1 MSMDKRVTSMKGKF
15 VNLIRFGRGLMI
27 ACATV
32 VSLIGQPLL
41 AATDASL
48 DERSIE
54 QVIADNARMSRGQT
68 LPPFGSN
75 LFSGAFGQSAEDGI
89 NPGYEIVPGDKV
101 AVRIWGA
108 TSFDSVLSVDHQ
120 GNIFI
125 PSVGPVSVGGVR
137 NSDLNDRVTSSVR
150 TVFTDSVNVYT
161 SLVTAQ
167 PVAVF
172 VTGFVNKPGRYAG
185 IPSSSVLYFLDS
197 AGGVD
202 SERGSYRSI
211 EVLRNNEVIARTDLY
226 AFLME
231 GRLPVLQ
238 FQDGDTIFVRSKA
251 DTISVDGEVRN
262 RNRFE
267 MSQEREYSG
276 QDIMSLA
283 TPSTFATHVSVIGFR
298 SGERFARYMA
308 LQDFSQFALSN
319 GDRVTFKSDTAEDMI
334 VVEIEGEFEGQS
346 QYVIPKNTRIHDL
359 LDYIRVDPQEAEYD
373 AISIKRLSIAQR
385 QKEALEESLN
395 RIESAYFTANSQ
407 TNEEAAIRAQ
417 ESQMISEFIKRAR
430 EVEPEG
436 RLVLAKDE
444 SIRDVRLEMGDVITI
459 PQRRE
464 SVMINGEVM
473 VSQAI
478 LWDDGVS
485 AEEYI
490 QRSGGY
496 TDQANTKQL
505 LLIKQSGE
513 VLRGDSFDVEA
524 GDEIVVLPKVPVKS
538 LQMASTIAD
547 ILNKVAIAASVAIK
561 L

>member
-1 MSMDKRVTSMKGKF
+1 MSG
-15 VNLIRFGRGLMI
+15 IRTGRLWML
-27 ACATV
+27 AAALTVCA
-32 VSLIGQPLL
+32 IGQPLSV
-41 AATDASL
+41 AAQTEAGQ
-48 DERSIE
+48 EQSIE
-54 QVIADNARMSRGQT
+54 QVIAENARAARAQV

-75 LFSGAFGQSAEDGI
+75 LFSGAFGQTAEDGI
-89 NPGYEIVPGDKV
+89 NPGYEVAPGDKV
-101 AVRIWGA
+101 AVRVWGA
-108 TSFDSVLSVDHQ
+108 TSFDDLLTVDHQ

-125 PSVGPVSVGGVR
+125 PSVGPVAVGGVR
-137 NSDLNDRVTSSVR
+137 NSDLNARVTESVR

-211 EVLRNNEVIARTDLY
+211 QVLRNNRVIADTDLY

-231 GRLPVLQ
+231 GQLPAIQ
-238 FQDGDTIFVRSKA
+238 FQDGDTVFVGSKS

-267 MSQEREYSG
+267 MQAGKAYTG
-276 QDIMSLA
+276 ADIVRLA

-298 SGERFARYMA
+298 NSERFARYMP
-308 LQDFSQFALSN
+308 LKDFDAFALRN
-319 GDRVTFKSDTAEDMI
+319 GDRVTFKSDTSEDMI

-346 QYVIPKNTRIHDL
+346 QYVIPKNTRIHEL
-359 LDYIRVDPQEAEYD
+359 LNYIPVDPQEAEFE
-373 AISIKRLSIAQR
+373 AISIKRMSIAKR

-395 RIESAYFTANSQ
+395 RIESAYYTANSN

-417 ESQMISEFIKRAR
+417 ESKMISEFIKRAR

-464 SVMINGEVM
+464 SVMVNGEVV

-478 LWDDGVS
+478 LWDEGLS
-485 AEEYI
+485 ARDYI
-490 QRSGGY
+490 ARSGGY
-496 TDQANTKQL
+496 SDQANKKEL

-513 VLRGDSFDVEA
+513 VFRGEDFAVQP
-524 GDEIVVLPKVPVKS
+524 GDEIIVLPKVPVKS
-538 LQMASTIAD
+538 LQLASTIAD
-547 ILNKVAIAASVAIK
+547 ILYKVAIAASVAIN

>member
-1 MSMDKRVTSMKGKF
+1 M
-15 VNLIRFGRGLMI
+15 
-27 ACATV
+27 
-32 VSLIGQPLL
+32 
-41 AATDASL
+41 
-48 DERSIE
+48 
-54 QVIADNARMSRGQT
+54 
-68 LPPFGSN
+68 
-75 LFSGAFGQSAEDGI
+75 
-89 NPGYEIVPGDKV
+89 
-101 AVRIWGA
+101 
-108 TSFDSVLSVDHQ
+108 
-120 GNIFI
+120 
-125 PSVGPVSVGGVR
+125 
-137 NSDLNDRVTSSVR
+137 
-150 TVFTDSVNVYT
+150 
-161 SLVTAQ
+161 
-167 PVAVF
+167 
-172 VTGFVNKPGRYAG
+172 
-185 IPSSSVLYFLDS
+185 
-197 AGGVD
+197 
-202 SERGSYRSI
+202 
-211 EVLRNNEVIARTDLY
+211 
-226 AFLME
+226 
-231 GRLPVLQ
+231 
-238 FQDGDTIFVRSKA
+238 
-251 DTISVDGEVRN
+251 
-262 RNRFE
+262 
-267 MSQEREYSG
+267 
-276 QDIMSLA
+276 
-283 TPSTFATHVSVIGFR
+283 
-298 SGERFARYMA
+298 
-308 LQDFSQFALSN
+308 
-319 GDRVTFKSDTAEDMI
+319 
-334 VVEIEGEFEGQS
+334 
-346 QYVIPKNTRIHDL
+346 
-359 LDYIRVDPQEAEYD
+359 
-373 AISIKRLSIAQR
+373 
-385 QKEALEESLN
+385 EESLN

-547 ILNKVAIAASVAIK
+547 ILYKVAIAASVAIK

>member
-1 MSMDKRVTSMKGKF
+1 MKGKC
-15 VNLIRFGRGLMI
+15 VNLIRSGCGWMMGAALLV
-27 ACATV
+27 AG
-32 VSLIGQPLL
+32 IGQPLV
-41 AATDASL
+41 AATEDATN
-48 DERSIE
+48 DRSIE
-54 QVIADNARMSRGQT
+54 QVIADNARIARGQT

-75 LFSGAFGQSAEDGI
+75 LFSGAFGQSIEDGI
-89 NPGYEIVPGDKV
+89 NPGYEVVPGDKV

-108 TSFDSVLSVDHQ
+108 TSFDDMLTVDHQ

-125 PSVGPVSVGGVR
+125 PSVGPVAVGGVR
-137 NSDLNDRVTSSVR
+137 NSALNDKVTSAVR

-202 SERGSYRSI
+202 SERGSYRTI
-211 EVLRNNEVIARTDLY
+211 EVLRDNKIIAETDLY

-267 MSQEREYSG
+267 MVSDGEYRG
-276 QDIMSLA
+276 KDIMAFA

-298 SGERFARYMA
+298 TGQRFARYMA
-308 LQDFSQFALSN
+308 IGDFDEFPLSN

-346 QYVIPKNTRIHDL
+346 QYVIPKNTRIQEL

-373 AISIKRLSIAQR
+373 AISIKRMSIAER
-385 QKEALEESLN
+385 QKEALEDSLN

-417 ESQMISEFIKRAR
+417 ESKMISEFIKRAR

-436 RLVLAKDE
+436 RLVLAKDDA
-444 SIRDVRLEMGDVITI
+444 IRDVRLEMGDVITI

-478 LWDDGVS
+478 LWDDGLS
-485 AEEYI
+485 AKEYI
-490 QRSGGY
+490 RRSGGY
-496 TDQANTKQL
+496 TEQANTKEL

-513 VLRGDSFDVEA
+513 VLRGESFDVEP

-538 LQMASTIAD
+538 LQLASTIAD
-547 ILNKVAIAASVAIK
+547 ILYKVAIAASVAIK